1 MNNPKMLMIFAY
13 DAEGVLTTHRVPDG
27 TTVNK
32 EYYES
37 YLRKIL
43 RPAPKRPE
51 LLRVTPLIL
60 HDNATSHKAAI
71 VKAVF
76 EECHREYKT
85 PSYSPDL
92 SPPDYV

>member
-1 MNNPKMLMIFAY
+1 MIFVY

-43 RPAPKRPE
+43 RPAIHRKHPE

-60 HDNATSHKAAI
+60 HDNAMPHKAAI

-76 EECHREYKT
+76 EEYHWEVLKHRLIVQT
-85 PSYSPDL
+85 
-92 SPPDYV
+92 